1 MHVFEFLAIR
11 FQMDPLT
18 ARIILVIAL
27 VGALECSY
35 VYFTRRCYFF
45 QISHGI
51 RKEPWQK
58 DAIHYCYLF
67 ITDDTSSKYIRKNL
81 SEYKFILSKQQ
92 KISYRN
98 IEFLYMVFS
107 NREWRELRD
116 GWKRLFLTRRNRI
129 FQRNS
134 HYTCCILCNEKR

>member
-1 MHVFEFLAIR
+1 
-11 FQMDPLT
+11 MDPLT

-27 VGALECSY
+27 AGALECSY

-58 DAIHYCYLF
+58 DAIHYCYQF

-81 SEYKFILSKQQ
+81 SLIFRVQVHIKQIAEDIL
-92 KISYRN
+92 
-98 IEFLYMVFS
+98 
-107 NREWRELRD
+107 
-116 GWKRLFLTRRNRI
+116 
-129 FQRNS
+129 
-134 HYTCCILCNEKR
+134 